1 MLTAFIVDDN
11 PGDRALI
18 RRILRAS
25 ITDPLEIEEAWN
37 LDDALER
44 LRSGGI
50 DILLLDLNLPGSRGV
65 ETVARVRAVSPD
77 VPIIVVTGF
86 EDQQIAT
93 KVVGQGAQGHLVKG
107 TFDSRVLGFEIRRC
121 LGRKPGETSTEG
133 NAASES

>member
-25 ITDPLEIEEAWN
+25 VPDPLQIEEAWN

-44 LRSGGI
+44 LRAGGI

-65 ETVARVRAVSPD
+65 ETVSRVRAVNPKI
-77 VPIIVVTGF
+77 PIIVVTGF
-86 EDQQIAT
+86 EDQQIASQ
-93 KVVGQGAQGHLVKG
+93 VVGQGAQGHLVKG
-107 TFDSRVLGFEIRRC
+107 TFDSRVLGLEIRRC
-121 LGRKPGETSTEG
+121 LAHRAGDLLPEG
-133 NAASES
+133 PPVPEA

>member
-1 MLTAFIVDDN
+1 MITAFIVDDN

-25 ITDPLEIEEAWN
+25 VADPLQIEEAWN
-37 LDDALER
+37 LDDTLER
-44 LRSGGI
+44 LRAGGI

-65 ETVARVRAVSPD
+65 ETVTRVRAVSPD

-86 EDQQIAT
+86 EDQQIAS

-121 LGRKPGETSTEG
+121 LGRKAGEAPTDGS
-133 NAASES
+133 AAPEV

>member
-25 ITDPLEIEEAWN
+25 VTDPLEVEEAWN

-44 LRSGGI
+44 LRAGGI

-65 ETVARVRAVSPD
+65 ETVSRVRAVNPH

-86 EDQQIAT
+86 EDQQIASQ
-93 KVVGQGAQGHLVKG
+93 VVGQGAQGHLVKG
-107 TFDSRVLGFEIRRC
+107 TFDSRVLGMEIRRC
-121 LGRKPGETSTEG
+121 LSRKAGGSLAEG
-133 NAASES
+133 PPVPEA

>member
-25 ITDPLEIEEAWN
+25 VSDPLQIEEAWN
-37 LDDALER
+37 LDDALDR
-44 LRSGGI
+44 LRAGGI

-65 ETVARVRAVSPD
+65 ETVSRVRAVAPQ

-86 EDQQIAT
+86 EDQQIASR
-93 KVVGQGAQGHLVKG
+93 VVGQGAQGHLVKG
-107 TFDSRVLGFEIRRC
+107 TFDSRVLGLEISRC
-121 LGRKPGETSTEG
+121 LARKPGESSSDVPPVPD
-133 NAASES
+133 A

>member
-25 ITDPLEIEEAWN
+25 VTDALQIEEAWN

-44 LRSGGI
+44 LRGGGI

-65 ETVARVRAVSPD
+65 ETVSRVRAVNSQI
-77 VPIIVVTGF
+77 PIIVVTGF
-86 EDQQIAT
+86 EDQQIASQ
-93 KVVGQGAQGHLVKG
+93 VVGQGAQGHLVKG
-107 TFDSRVLGFEIRRC
+107 TFDSRVLGSEIRRC
-121 LGRKPGETSTEG
+121 LANKAGDLLPEEPP
-133 NAASES
+133 APEA